1 MKLNKIEP
9 KYISKSNPRIG
20 LITLATDFRIEK
32 DFNNVLNGKDIDLY
46 CNRIH
51 CYNPLTNETLK
62 KMADDITNVTKD
74 ILPDQKLD
82 CVAYGCTSGTIA
94 AGYNLIVEK
103 VNAAKPNT
111 KVTTPITAATKAL
124 KKLNINKISIF
135 TPYTNEIN
143 NSVVE
148 YFKNENFEKV
158 SLLKKNKVFEIKNI
172 KNSLKITYPQIVG
185 FKADQEK
192 LSDVRDVIES
202 FYFYDVKKSLDSYP
216 DNLPTLSYVTK
227 DGMILSIS
235 SLSPDSKGESWVII
249 KAESNNPKS
258 KKLAEEIRN
267 KTSGFQF
274 LANINTSNILRW
286 EASDLRAQK
295 VKN

>member
-94 AGYNLIVEK
+94 VGYNSIVKK
-103 VNAAKPNT
+103 VQT
-111 KVTTPITAATKAL
+111 YAATKGIKR
-124 KKLNINKISIF
+124 KKLDLKPVHIKDNIFIF
-135 TPYTNEIN
+135 VRATVENPAA
-143 NSVVE
+143 SVTG
-148 YFKNENFEKV
+148 NG
-158 SLLKKNKVFEIKNI
+158 I
-172 KNSLKITYPQIVG
+172 
-185 FKADQEK
+185 
-192 LSDVRDVIES
+192 
-202 FYFYDVKKSLDSYP
+202 
-216 DNLPTLSYVTK
+216 
-227 DGMILSIS
+227 
-235 SLSPDSKGESWVII
+235 
-249 KAESNNPKS
+249 
-258 KKLAEEIRN
+258 
-267 KTSGFQF
+267 
-274 LANINTSNILRW
+274 
-286 EASDLRAQK
+286 
-295 VKN
+295 

>member
-1 MKLNKIEP
+1 MKSYDELCIAFKNLNLTRQFNQYIFNQSDNMKLNKIEP

-94 AGYNLIVEK
+94 AGYNSIVEK

-111 KVTTPITAATKAL
+111 KVTTPITAAIKAL

-148 YFKNENFEKV
+148 YFKNENFEI
-158 SLLKKNKVFEIKNI
+158 NE
-172 KNSLKITYPQIVG
+172 
-185 FKADQEK
+185 
-192 LSDVRDVIES
+192 
-202 FYFYDVKKSLDSYP
+202 
-216 DNLPTLSYVTK
+216 LSYFDIPSDLDIGKVDDK
-227 DGMILSIS
+227 YLFDVLSKIDVS
-235 SLSPDSKGESWVII
+235 DSDALFVSCTALPVLSLINDLE
-249 KAESNNPKS
+249 
-258 KKLAEEIRN
+258 KKLGKFVVSSNQALIWDSLN
-267 KTSGFQF
+267 QVNS
-274 LANINTSNILRW
+274 NINVVGYGKLFN
-286 EASDLRAQK
+286 
-295 VKN
+295 N